1 MKRLASGAI
10 FVTIALLAGCKSA
23 PEQSQA
29 GFLGDYSQLKPA
41 PDREGVML
49 YVDQGFDFRPYNKL
63 MFDPVQVLVTPTPD
77 QPPVPP
83 EVVQR
88 IGLQFQQSLAQ
99 NLAPAYQI
107 VDQPGPDVL
116 RVRAAITGL
125 ESAKPP
131 PGAVDFL
138 PVKALFNVSR
148 EATVGGPRVAEM
160 KAELEVLAPGNKRV
174 AAATVSRRGDE
185 TLPQGGE
192 ITWDSLTPITDY
204 WARNFR
210 SRLDQLRGVGQPP
223 VATAEP
229 NR

>member
-1 MKRLASGAI
+1 MKRLSKGAI
-10 FVTIALLAGCKSA
+10 IVAVALLGACKST
-23 PEQSQA
+23 PEQTQT

-49 YVDQGFDFRPYNKL
+49 YIDQGFDFRPYTKL
-63 MFDPVQVLVTPTPD
+63 MFDPVQVLVTPKPD

-83 EVVQR
+83 EVIQR
-88 IGLQFQQSLAQ
+88 IGLQFQQSLVQ

-125 ESAKPP
+125 EPAKPP
-131 PGAVDFL
+131 PGAIDFL
-138 PVKALFNVSR
+138 PLKAAFNVSR
-148 EATVGGPRVAEM
+148 EAAGAGPRVAEM
-160 KAELEVLAPGNKRV
+160 KSELEVLAPNGKRV
-174 AAATVSRRGDE
+174 AAATVSRRGDQR
-185 TLPQGGE
+185 LPQGGE
-192 ITWDSLTPITDY
+192 LTWDSLTPITDY

-210 SRLDQLRGVGQPP
+210 SRLDQLRGVAQAP

-229 NR
+229 QQ